1 MTTNSV
7 NFKQSIQK
15 KYQYS
20 SIFLGVSFCAFF
32 WYANT
37 WLNLIGPLFFLLI
50 VCLSLFL
57 TRTKKYE
64 TASLVL
70 VLAIWAAPSWCIL
83 VSGGLYSPL
92 IIWLLPPTLM
102 SGILLGW
109 RWSIFIGLLSVIL
122 ILLLSYFAF
131 YFKSLNEF
139 YSTQINELLFILSTS
154 SAIILIT
161 YYGFNF
167 AVILENRINEL
178 TAKKSELVKQSVE
191 LQTLVDELS
200 NEKIAKEKLH
210 EEMRFMATHDSLT
223 GLLDRTVFIE
233 FLDKMLHEAKRK
245 NGVVAVMFLDLDSFK
260 QVNDTFGHTVGDQV
274 LKQVA
279 TVLNKT
285 FRGND
290 VISRMGGDEFVVAL
304 SGIYSEEN
312 LSVIAERLIE
322 KIKAIKVKGIS
333 LNSTFGV
340 SIGITYSKSYQLSAE
355 SYINQS
361 DKLMYKAKTSE
372 GKRFSIAVIKDPN
385 DFGTFQPSS

>member
-1 MTTNSV
+1 M
-7 NFKQSIQK
+7 
-15 KYQYS
+15 
-20 SIFLGVSFCAFF
+20 LGVSFCAFF

-57 TRTKKYE
+57 TRTKKYDG
-64 TASLVL
+64 ASLVL

-109 RWSIFIGLLSVIL
+109 RWSIFIGLSSVIF
-122 ILLLSYFAF
+122 ILFLSGFTLYFNE
-131 YFKSLNEF
+131 LNEF
-139 YSTQINELLFILSTS
+139 HSTLVNELLFILSTS

-178 TAKKSELVKQSVE
+178 TAKKSELIKQSVE
-191 LQTLVDELS
+191 LRALVDELS
-200 NEKIAKEKLH
+200 IEKLAKEKLH

-260 QVNDTFGHTVGDQV
+260 QVNDTYGHTVGDQV

-290 VISRMGGDEFVVAL
+290 VISRMGGDEFVVGL
-304 SGIYSEEN
+304 SGIYSEDN
-312 LSVIAERLIE
+312 LSAIAERLIE
-322 KIKAIKVKGIS
+322 KITAIKVKGIS

-355 SYINQS
+355 CYINQS
-361 DKLMYKAKTSE
+361 DKLMYKAKKSE
-372 GKRFSIAVIKDPN
+372 KKRFSIAVIKEPN
-385 DFGTFQPSS
+385 DFGAIPPS